1 MASTDLGLDLG
12 RYKLGLE
19 RRRGLRLQAQARPH
33 RGHHQGDVVDEGR
46 ARLDAGLPPEVATST
61 SCSRPMPNWGGDMSE
76 IFFDD
81 IFYYIKPTDHQVD
94 AWDELPD
101 SVKETYEKL
110 GIPEAERKYL
120 AGVTAQYESEVV
132 YHRNRE
138 DLEAQGVIFTDMD
151 TALREH
157 PELVRAYFGTVIPKN
172 DNKFAALNS
181 SVWSGGSF
189 IYVPPGVNVEMPL
202 QAYFR
207 INAENMGQFERT
219 LIIAD
224 EGSSVHYI
232 EGCSAPVYT
241 TDSLHSAVVEI
252 IVKPQRPGHLHDHPE
267 LVEQR
272 LQPGHQAGPGRDRGP
287 HGVDRRQHRQP
298 PHHEVPGG
306 LHGRPQGLGRGALG
320 GLRRPRPAPGRR
332 RQDGARRAR
341 RPRRRSSP
349 SRSPRTAAARRYRGL
364 VRVEDDAYG
373 CKSHVQ
379 CDALILD
386 DESVSRHLP
395 LHGGRRPA
403 TPSSATRPPC
413 RRSPTS
419 SSST

>member
-1 MASTDLGLDLG
+1 M
-12 RYKLGLE
+12 
-19 RRRGLRLQAQARPH
+19 
-33 RGHHQGDVVDEGR
+33 DEGR
-46 ARLDAGLPPEVATST
+46 AELDARLPA
-61 SCSRPMPNWGGDMSE
+61 
-76 IFFDD
+76 
-81 IFYYIKPTDHQVD
+81 QV
-94 AWDELPD
+94 L
-101 SVKETYEKL
+101 
-110 GIPEAERKYL
+110 R
-120 AGVTAQYESEVV
+120 
-132 YHRNRE
+132 
-138 DLEAQGVIFTDMD
+138 
-151 TALREH
+151 ALRAPAHAQLGRRHVRDLLRRHLLLHQAHRPSGRRLGRAARLGQGHLREAGH
-157 PELVRAYFGTVIPKN
+157 PRGRAQVPRRGHRPVRVRGRVPPQPRGPRGARASSSATWTRRCASTRRSCKPYFGTVIPKN

-224 EGSSVHYI
+224 EGSQVHYI

-306 LHGRPQGLGRGALG
+306 LHGRAQGVGRGALG
-320 GLRRPRPAPGRR
+320 GLRRARPAPGRR
-332 RQDGARRAR
+332 RQDGPRRAR
-341 RPRRRSSP
+341 DHLEDRVQVDLQGRRPHQLPRPGPGRGRRLRLQEPRAVRRADPRRRLHVATPSP
-349 SRSPRTAAARRYRGL
+349 TWRSA
-364 VRVEDDAYG
+364 
-373 CKSHVQ
+373 
-379 CDALILD
+379 
-386 DESVSRHLP
+386 
-395 LHGGRRPA
+395 PA
-403 TPSSATRPPC
+403 TRSSATRPPC
-413 RRSPTS
+413 RRWPTS